1 MGGCYALCT
10 LMEPLY
16 SLFDEDYILTLFYSI
31 FRLCVTLG
39 ANITL
44 GSFSYHQLT
53 FYYSL
58 CRSCFSPMTMRR
70 ICSRY
75 SYTNTFLFTPFYPSF
90 YYSSLRSNN
99 PLGIKSNSLKSA
111 FHPYFTIKDLLGI
124 VIISYE
130 IQIRGVLALAASV
143 IVFYTLPLLFSK
155 QIQSSQFYPLNKCI
169 LWTFLRVVLLLT

>member
-1 MGGCYALCT
+1 MKFWFVIRD
-10 LMEPLY
+10 
-16 SLFDEDYILTLFYSI
+16 LFINSNYHRIVPCNNISQDIYSI

-70 ICSRY
+70 IC
-75 SYTNTFLFTPFYPSF
+75 TLVIIHILFLHQTG
-90 YYSSLRSNN
+90 SNN

-130 IQIRGVLALAASV
+130 IQIRGVLALAASL